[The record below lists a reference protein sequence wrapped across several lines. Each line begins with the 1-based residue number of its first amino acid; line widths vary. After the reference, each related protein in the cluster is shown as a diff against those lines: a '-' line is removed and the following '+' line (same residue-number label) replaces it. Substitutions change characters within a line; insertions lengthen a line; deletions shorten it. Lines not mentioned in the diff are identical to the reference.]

1 LLIYLLVITLIYFYP
16 MYWILLIIPIV
27 LVVLLISR
35 YRSKLSTAKKLDE
48 INDRWGQPYVDH
60 RNFNLVNRY
69 MKISGDENRISP
81 ETAIDLDIDDIF
93 SYIDRTNSKPGQQY
107 LYKQLHSLSNNFR
120 SFEEK
125 IDQLCADPYRR
136 AQIELKLS
144 ELNNTDAYY
153 LPELFSR
160 RHSSMFSPLLEGY
173 IRISPFLVIGVI
185 LSLVF
190 VHTQA
195 ILLLFLGLLIANA
208 IIHYTNKRH
217 IITYTHS
224 LAQLLVLNNVSQW
237 LSDNDV
243 FSKSEAITQSLLRV
257 SKLKKAL
264 GLFNVQNKINSDPT
278 DISLLFTEWIKML
291 FMIEARTF
299 IFSIKK
305 VNEYLD
311 DIKTLFE
318 AVGENDML
326 ISVRSVREGL
336 PYYCIPD
343 FNGPKGEMNIK
354 GIYHPLIDDCVA
366 NSILS
371 NNKKVVLVT
380 GSNMSGKTTF
390 IRAVALNALLAQ
402 TIHTCCA
409 SAYQAPAL
417 NIFTTIHMSD
427 DLDAHKSYFQAEA
440 LSILNIINKS
450 GVAEPVKSLV
460 IIDEI
465 FRGTNTIERIAAA
478 MSVLSYLIENEN
490 FVFVSTHDLELA
502 ELLSDINTVYS
513 FEERMVDHKL
523 TFDYKIKE
531 GVLKNKNGIAVL
543 QRLGY
548 PQSIIDAAYNASEQ
562 LWNKYGI

>member
-1 LLIYLLVITLIYFYP
+1 
-16 MYWILLIIPIV
+16 MYWILLIIPV
-27 LVVLLISR
+27 FLLFILITR
-35 YRSKLSTAKKLDE
+35 YRGKLSRDKKLAAIKE
-48 INDRWGQPYVDH
+48 KWAQPYLDY
-60 RNFNLVNRY
+60 RNFKLINRY
-69 MKISGDENRISP
+69 MAVSDDDSRLPP

-107 LYKQLHSLSNNFR
+107 LYNRLHSLAVTDDFDL
-120 SFEEK
+120 FERK
-125 IDQLCADPYRR
+125 IDRLCSDEERR
-136 AQIELKLS
+136 AQIELKLA
-144 ELNNTDAYY
+144 ELNNADAYY
-153 LPELFSR
+153 LPELFSKS
-160 RHSSMFSPLLEGY
+160 HSSLFSPLLENY
-173 IRISPFLVIGVI
+173 IRLSPFLVIGI
-185 LSLVF
+185 IMSLVL
-190 VHTQA
+190 VHNALT
-195 ILLLFLGLLIANA
+195 LMLFLVFLVANA
-208 IIHYTNKRH
+208 LLHYTNKRH

-237 LSDNDV
+237 LADNDA
-243 FSKSEAITQSLLRV
+243 FDGSDAIAQSLARV
-257 SKLKKAL
+257 STLKKKL
-264 GLFNVQNKINSDPT
+264 GLFNVQNKIGDDPT
-278 DISLLFTEWIKML
+278 DISLLVTEWFKML

-305 VNEYLD
+305 VNEYLS

-318 AVGENDML
+318 AVGEVDML
-326 ISVRSVREGL
+326 ISIRSVREGL
-336 PYYCIPD
+336 PYFCTPD
-343 FNGPKGEMNIK
+343 FTGARGTMIIND
-354 GIYHPLIDDCVA
+354 IYHPLIEDCVA
-366 NSILS
+366 NSIS
-371 NNKKVVLVT
+371 SDNRKVVLVT

-409 SAYQAPAL
+409 RAYQAPPL
-417 NIFTTIHMSD
+417 KIFTTIHMSD

-450 GVAEPVKSLV
+450 PVSEPVKSLV

-513 FEERMVDHKL
+513 FEERMVDDKL
-523 TFDYKIKE
+523 AFDYKIKE

-543 QRLGY
+543 RRLGY
-548 PQSIIDAAYNASEQ
+548 PQSIIDAAYKASQ
-562 LWNKYGI
+562 SLWDKYGL

>member
-1 LLIYLLVITLIYFYP
+1 MIYRLVTTLIYFYP
-16 MYWILLIIPIV
+16 MYWILLIIPLV
-27 LVVLLISR
+27 LAAVLISR
-35 YRSKLSTAKKLDE
+35 YRSKISTTKKLDE
-48 INDRWGQPYVDH
+48 IKDRWGQPYVDH

-69 MKISGDENRISP
+69 MKISSDENRISP

-93 SYIDRTNSKPGQQY
+93 SYLDRTNSKPGQQY
-107 LYKQLHSLSNNFR
+107 LYMQLHSLNNNFH

-125 IDQLCADPYRR
+125 IERLCNDPGKR

-153 LPELFSR
+153 LPELFSKQ
-160 RHSSMFSPLLEGY
+160 HSSMFTPLLENY
-173 IRISPFLVIGVI
+173 IRISPFVVIGII

-190 VHTQA
+190 VHNQV
-195 ILLLFLGLLIANA
+195 ILLLFLGFLIMNA
-208 IIHYTNKRH
+208 IIHYTNKKH

-224 LAQLLVLNNVSQW
+224 LAQLLILNNVSRW
-237 LSDNDV
+237 MADNNVFGNNEAVITGLS
-243 FSKSEAITQSLLRV
+243 RV

-264 GLFNVQNKINSDPT
+264 GLFNVQNKVNSDPT

-305 VNEYLD
+305 VNEYLE

-318 AVGENDML
+318 AVAEIDML
-326 ISVRSVREGL
+326 ISIKSVREGL
-336 PYYCIPD
+336 PYYCLPD
-343 FNGPKGEMNIK
+343 FNGSKGEMIIK
-354 GIYHPLIDDCVA
+354 DIYHPLIDDCVA
-366 NSILS
+366 NSIVS
-371 NNKKVVLVT
+371 DNKKVVLVT

-409 SAYQAPAL
+409 NVYQAPAL
-417 NIFTTIHMSD
+417 KIFTTIHMSD

-450 GVAEPVKSLV
+450 AAIEPVKSLV

-548 PQSIIDAAYNASEQ
+548 PQSIIDAAYNASER

>member
-1 LLIYLLVITLIYFYP
+1 
-16 MYWILLIIPIV
+16 MYWILLIIPVFSLFI
-27 LVVLLISR
+27 LITR
-35 YRSKLSTAKKLDE
+35 YRGKLSRDKKLAA
-48 INDRWGQPYVDH
+48 INEKWGQPYVDY
-60 RNFNLVNRY
+60 RNFKLIDRY
-69 MKISGDENRISP
+69 MTVSDDKSRLPP

-107 LYKQLHSLSNNFR
+107 LYKRLHSLAVTDDFDL
-120 SFEEK
+120 FERK
-125 IDQLCADPYRR
+125 IDKLCNDDDQR

-144 ELNNTDAYY
+144 ELNSTDAYY
-153 LPELFSR
+153 LPELFSKS
-160 RHSSMFSPLLEGY
+160 HSSLFSPLLESY
-173 IRISPFLVIGVI
+173 IRLSPFLVIGI
-185 LSLVF
+185 IMSLVL
-190 VHTQA
+190 VHNALT
-195 ILLLFLGLLIANA
+195 LMLFLFFLVANA
-208 IIHYTNKRH
+208 LLHYTNKRH

-237 LSDNDV
+237 LSDNDA
-243 FSKSEAITQSLLRV
+243 FNGSDAIAQSLARV
-257 SKLKKAL
+257 STLKKKL
-264 GLFNVQNKINSDPT
+264 GLFNVQNKIGDDPT
-278 DISLLFTEWIKML
+278 DISLLVTEWFKML

-305 VNEYLD
+305 VNEYLS
-311 DIKTLFE
+311 DIRVLFE
-318 AVGENDML
+318 AVGEVDML
-326 ISVRSVREGL
+326 ISIRSVREGL
-336 PYYCIPD
+336 PYYCTPD
-343 FNGPKGEMNIK
+343 FTGATGAIVIND
-354 GIYHPLIDDCVA
+354 IYHPLIEDCVA
-366 NSILS
+366 NSISS
-371 NNKKVVLVT
+371 NNRKVVLVT

-409 SAYQAPAL
+409 RVYQAPPL
-417 NIFTTIHMSD
+417 KIFTTIHMSD

-450 GVAEPVKSLV
+450 SLNEPIKSLV

-513 FEERMVDHKL
+513 FEERTVDDKL
-523 TFDYKIKE
+523 AFDYKIKV

-543 QRLGY
+543 RRLGY
-548 PQSIIDAAYNASEQ
+548 PQSIIDAAYKASQ
-562 LWNKYGI
+562 SLWDKYGF